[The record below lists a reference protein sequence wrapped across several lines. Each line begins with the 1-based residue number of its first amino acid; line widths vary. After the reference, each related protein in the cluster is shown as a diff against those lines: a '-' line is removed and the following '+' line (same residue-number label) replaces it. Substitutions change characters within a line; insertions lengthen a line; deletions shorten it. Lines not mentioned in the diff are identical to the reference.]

1 MLKKPVIAIPLD
13 WEDTPSYSVYPW
25 YALRTNYA
33 SVVSNNDAIPILLPY
48 DINAIPAYIAMM
60 DGLMITGGDYD
71 LDPSVYGEEKTEGTR
86 NIRANRTDFETALI
100 KEALAR
106 NIPILA
112 ICAGEQLLAALH
124 GGKLLQDIKAANPD
138 ALQHEQRYLNIPM
151 SQTSHNISVN
161 KESLLHKIVQK
172 DSIAVNSSHHQAV
185 KSVGEE
191 MIISGVA
198 EDGVIEA
205 VEMPGYDF
213 VLGVEW
219 HPEYLATKEDELI
232 IKSFIEAARK

>member
-1 MLKKPVIAIPLD
+1 MLKKPIIAIPLD

-33 SVVSNNDAIPILLPY
+33 SVMSDNNAIPILLPY
-48 DINAIPAYIAMM
+48 DINSIPAYIAMM

-71 LDPSVYGEEKTEGTR
+71 LDPSVYGEEKTKDTR
-86 NIRANRTDFETALI
+86 NIRTNRTDFETALI

-112 ICAGEQLLAALH
+112 ICAGEQLLAALY
-124 GGKLLQDIKAANPD
+124 GGKLLQDIKVANPN
-138 ALQHEQRYLNIPM
+138 ALQHEQKYLNIPM
-151 SQTSHNISVN
+151 AQTSHNISVN
-161 KESLLHKIVQK
+161 RETLLHKIVQK

-185 KSVGEE
+185 KSVGSE
-191 MIISGVA
+191 MIVSGVA

-205 VEMPGYDF
+205 VEMPGYNF

-232 IKSFIEAARK
+232 IKSFIEAAKK